1 MTNKKKR
8 KIREK
13 WRQKFHS
20 FTFALK
26 EFAKYPDFYI
36 RIYKKKKKLF
46 RRPQILV
53 SSSDAFGVVKMKMKI
68 LAVVQQT
75 TNVRKI
81 FVPKNPLTFG
91 MCTVTK
97 NNKHPS
103 MQNVHTVK
111 AEPDKFG
118 MKKSGIEATGVS
130 REVKKNCSKNR
141 QKIHS
146 IVWIFVWVFG
156 VCSSTFSVVYFYLSL
171 TRLSLKGLR
180 GRRFIISDSASS

>member
-13 WRQKFHS
+13 WSKKFHS
-20 FTFALK
+20 FTFSLK

-36 RIYKKKKKLF
+36 RISKKKKKLF

-75 TNVRKI
+75 TNVRNI

-97 NNKHPS
+97 HNQHPS

-118 MKKSGIEATGVS
+118 MKKAE
-130 REVKKNCSKNR
+130 
-141 QKIHS
+141 
-146 IVWIFVWVFG
+146 
-156 VCSSTFSVVYFYLSL
+156 
-171 TRLSLKGLR
+171 
-180 GRRFIISDSASS
+180 